1 MIDHQFVF
9 SGEIFPNNS
18 HLGVITG
25 MEVNTEKVKLTN
37 ELLWICW

>member
-1 MIDHQFVF
+1 MIEYQFVF

-25 MEVNTEKVKLTN
+25 MEVHIEKVNLTN
-37 ELLWICW
+37 ELS